1 MLTLTTPRP
10 RLPLPQAI
18 LVPALGVAA
27 ALLFGG
33 KPLAALA
40 VGLAGGLSL
49 SGSI

>member
-1 MLTLTTPRP
+1 MLTVPATRVPF
-10 RLPLPQAI
+10 PQAV

-33 KPLAALA
+33 RPLAALA